1 MRKTP
6 DYRLNRLERVA
17 KLFAGA
23 GRKYRRDLHD
33 LEDKVNIV
41 LDFQIEN
48 EARCTRNEQRYAR
61 NEERFARNEERFA
74 RSEKMV
80 AAQAIRTDKRF
91 AELARL
97 QSITERRLAELMHS
111 LRHGKSGRTAGD

>member
-6 DYRLNRLERVA
+6 NYRLNRLERLA

-23 GRKYRRDLHD
+23 GRKYRRDLHA

-41 LDFQIEN
+41 LDFQIQN
-48 EARCTRNEQRYAR
+48 EARFAQNEK
-61 NEERFARNEERFA
+61 RFAQNEERFA

-80 AAQAIRTDKRF
+80 AAQAIRTDQRF
-91 AELARL
+91 AELARF

-111 LRHGKSGRTAGD
+111 LRHGKQQNGKR

>member
-6 DYRLNRLERVA
+6 DYRLNRLERPA

-23 GRKYRRDLHD
+23 GRRYRDLHE

-48 EARCTRNEQRYAR
+48 EARFAQNEK
-61 NEERFARNEERFA
+61 RFAQNEERFA
-74 RSEKMV
+74 RSEKKV

-91 AELARL
+91 AELARF

-111 LRHGKSGRTAGD
+111 LRHGKSGSTARDNS